1 MTHEDAGKS
10 FITLCM
16 DEERTLRWDFRSL
29 QKFESRAKDI
39 LKRHEIF
46 KPGMGIHAGF
56 VLGNYLKIADV
67 LEAAVAAACGID
79 GLGKKDEPSEAAVA
93 IQGYLDRGGSL
104 ESLTRE
110 VYHSYLVVNDPSSIA
125 VWQENI
131 AREEET
137 IRINKEKAE
146 AKLEVA
152 RLELADDL
160 KKIATFQKLSGS
172 EPQG

>member
-10 FITLCM
+10 FITLDM
-16 DEERTLRWDFRSL
+16 DETRELRWNFRAL

-46 KPGMGIHAGF
+46 KPGMAVHAGY
-56 VLGNYLKIADV
+56 VLSNFLKISDV
-67 LEAAVAAACGID
+67 LEAAVAAACDID
-79 GLGKKDEPSEAAVA
+79 GIGKKDGPSEASQA

-104 ESLTRE
+104 ESLQQKI
-110 VYHSYLVVNDPSSIA
+110 YHSYLVVNDPSLVA

-131 AREEET
+131 AREEEAA
-137 IRINKEKAE
+137 RINKEKAE

-152 RLELADDL
+152 RLELADDQ
-160 KKIATFQKLSGS
+160 KKIETFRKLSGS